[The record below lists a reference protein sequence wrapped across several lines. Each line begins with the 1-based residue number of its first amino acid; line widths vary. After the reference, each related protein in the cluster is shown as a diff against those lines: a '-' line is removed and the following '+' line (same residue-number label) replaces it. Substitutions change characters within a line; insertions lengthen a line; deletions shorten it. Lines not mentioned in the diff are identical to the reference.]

1 MAINIFDSPVW
12 GILFIA
18 VLPSALSLST
28 GVTIIVFSSFLLS
41 SLFLSS
47 EFEELLPPSWLLFLL
62 LSWPSFLLSSSLLL
76 FVSSLFVSLFP
87 ILLLSLFF
95 AFCSIVKVIVF
106 SNTTVESPSE
116 KVRPVIAT
124 SEVLAV
130 IPSFT
135 LKVIIATFPAL
146 ALVVVE
152 TNLPVCDSYE
162 TDSQLSACFIVIFS
176 NTFLSYSIF
185 PSYPRV
191 PSPW

>member
-1 MAINIFDSPVW
+1 MF
-12 GILFIA
+12 
-18 VLPSALSLST
+18 
-28 GVTIIVFSSFLLS
+28 
-41 SLFLSS
+41 FLSS
-47 EFEELLPPSWLLFLL
+47 
-62 LSWPSFLLSSSLLL
+62 L
-76 FVSSLFVSLFP
+76 FVSSLFVSLSP
-87 ILLLSLFF
+87 VLLLSLFP

-124 SEVLAV
+124 SEVLTV

-191 PSPW
+191 PSP